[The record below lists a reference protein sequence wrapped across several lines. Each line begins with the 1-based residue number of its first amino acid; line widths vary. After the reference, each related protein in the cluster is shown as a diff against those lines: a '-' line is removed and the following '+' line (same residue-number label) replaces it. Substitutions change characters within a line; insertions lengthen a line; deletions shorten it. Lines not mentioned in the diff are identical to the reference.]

1 MEAAVQILIGARR
14 YVEMEENSIMIED
27 IVMMETTRMA
37 MGAAVSAEWNQEW
50 SVQEVQPV
58 VLIDALSHVA
68 MARTQVSTNAMMET
82 YLMGMAVHLCAMLS
96 QDFNV

>member
-1 MEAAVQILIGARR
+1 M
-14 YVEMEENSIMIED
+14 
-27 IVMMETTRMA
+27 
-37 MGAAVSAEWNQEW
+37 
-50 SVQEVQPV
+50 QEVQPV
-58 VLIDALSHVA
+58 LLIDALSHVA